1 MKKQLSIVLFLF
13 AIICEAQLNPQTKK
27 ITEKY
32 FPDPEV
38 EINTPAFAKK
48 KGFTTYDEMM
58 AYLNELQANHSAE
71 MSISFIGQSQKG
83 KDIPLVLLKRKG
95 GDENK
100 LKVWIQG
107 GLHGNEPAS
116 TEGVLYLLSKLLDS
130 PDCQYL
136 LDKLEIAVVPMANI
150 DGFEKQ
156 SRYAA
161 NGLDLNRD
169 QTKLMAQESVA
180 LKKAFSDFSASV
192 GLDFHEYRPY
202 RRDFTQL
209 SNYGVTNGY
218 DVMFLYSGNLNVP
231 KELRLFTKATFVDPA
246 TKVLDQNSLT
256 HHDYFTESKVMGA
269 IQFTQGST
277 NSRSSATSY
286 ALTNAV
292 SSLIEIRGVG
302 IGKTSFKRRVYS
314 TFLVAE
320 SYLKSAYENK
330 EAVEQVV
337 ASAVKTKDEAV
348 VKSEREKTLR
358 KLTMID
364 IETNDKIEIE
374 ASVKDAW
381 NSTAVLSRARP
392 NAYLIL
398 PEQKAVIDRLKTLGL
413 KVETLQKQHT
423 IEVEVYSVIEYQK
436 DAEKY
441 EGVNKQEVQTEI
453 TVASKTFP
461 EGTCIVY
468 LNQPKAN
475 LAIEVLEPEAP
486 NSFVSFDVL
495 ETALGMELP
504 IYRYM
509 KTETL

>member
-1 MKKQLSIVLFLF
+1 MKNQLSILLVLLVFS
-13 AIICEAQLNPQTKK
+13 CEAQLNPQSKK

-32 FPDPEV
+32 FPDPTV
-38 EINTPAFAKK
+38 EISTPAFNKK
-48 KGFTTYDEMM
+48 KGFTTYEEMM
-58 AYLNELQANHSAE
+58 AYLNALQGNHSEE
-71 MSISFIGQSQKG
+71 MTISFIGQSQKG
-83 KDIPLVLLKRKG
+83 KDIPQVLLSRKS

-107 GLHGNEPAS
+107 GLHGDEPAS
-116 TEGVLYLLSKLLDS
+116 TEGVLFFLDKLLNS
-130 PDCQYL
+130 AEHSYL
-136 LDKLEIAVVPMANI
+136 LDKLEIAIVPMANI

-156 SRYAA
+156 NRYAA

-169 QTKLMAQESVA
+169 QTKLMAQESIA
-180 LKKAFSDFSASV
+180 LKKAFSEFSASV
-192 GLDFHEYRPY
+192 ALDFHEYRAF

-231 KELRLFTKATFVDPA
+231 KDLRLFTKSTFVEPA
-246 TKVLDQNSLT
+246 TRVLDQNNLT
-256 HHDYFTESKVMGA
+256 HHDYFSESKVMGA

-277 NSRSSATSY
+277 NARSSATSY

-320 SYLKSAYENK
+320 SYLKSAYDNK

-337 ASAVKTKDEAV
+337 ANAIKAKDEAV
-348 VKSEREKTLR
+348 VKSEREKSQR
-358 KLTMID
+358 KITMID
-364 IETNDKIEIE
+364 IETNDKIDID
-374 ASVKDAW
+374 ATVKDAW
-381 NSTAVLSRARP
+381 SSTAILTRPRP

-398 PEQKAVIDRLKTLGL
+398 PGQQPIIDRLQVLGL
-413 KVETLQKQHT
+413 KVKKLEKGKT
-423 IEVEVYSVIEYQK
+423 IEVETYTISEYQK

-441 EGVNKQEVQTEI
+441 EGVNKQEVKTE
-453 TVASKTFP
+453 VKVSSKAFP
-461 EGTCIVY
+461 EGTWIVY
-468 LNQPKAN
+468 LDQPKAN

-495 ETALGMELP
+495 ETELGMELP

-509 KTETL
+509 KNETL